1 MNAVERINHFLLQ
14 RNNEHLFR
22 KLIITN
28 DLIDLSSNDYLGL
41 SRSAF
46 IRQQVQDDFKNYQ
59 FHKSGATG
67 SRLLNGN
74 SLLCEEIE
82 GRLAQIHHAEAAL
95 LFNSGFDANV
105 GLISTVIRP
114 KDTIFYDEMVHA
126 SIHQGM
132 RLSGAKLIPYKHNQ
146 LGDLIQRLNNSD
158 YDIAFLITE
167 SVFSM
172 DGDKANLSELAEIC
186 AQFRLNLI
194 VDEAHAG
201 GLFGINGSGLCN
213 VSAVEEKCFARIYTF
228 GKAIASHGA
237 AILGTQLLKDYL
249 INFSKNF
256 IYTTALDTHNLLS
269 VKHSYNFI
277 QSNRNQ
283 FFKLNTLNNYFY
295 LNVKKLASRF
305 EVCGEGPIFGII
317 VPGNKNCKEIARYL
331 QMNKLDVRAI
341 LSPTVP
347 LGRERLRVVLH
358 SFNTKDEIDRL
369 FSLLLDYKTVI

>member
-1 MNAVERINHFLLQ
+1 M
-14 RNNEHLFR
+14 LFR
-22 KLIITN
+22 
-28 DLIDLSSNDYLGL
+28 S
-41 SRSAF
+41 
-46 IRQQVQDDFKNYQ
+46 
-59 FHKSGATG
+59 
-67 SRLLNGN
+67 
-74 SLLCEEIE
+74 
-82 GRLAQIHHAEAAL
+82 
-95 LFNSGFDANV
+95 
-105 GLISTVIRP
+105 
-114 KDTIFYDEMVHA
+114 
-126 SIHQGM
+126 
-132 RLSGAKLIPYKHNQ
+132 
-146 LGDLIQRLNNSD
+146 
-158 YDIAFLITE
+158 
-167 SVFSM
+167 
-172 DGDKANLSELAEIC
+172 
-186 AQFRLNLI
+186 
-194 VDEAHAG
+194 
-201 GLFGINGSGLCN
+201 LFGINGSGLCN

-269 VKHSYNFI
+269 VKHSYSFI

-283 FFKLNTLNNYFY
+283 LFKLNNLNNYFY
-295 LNVKKLASRF
+295 DNINKLASRF